1 MGYPSLAV
9 LNVMPP
15 FNTMVEQGLVEP
27 IFSFWLSRDPEA
39 ELGGE
44 MILGGSDPA
53 FYEGEMTYVDVDTN
67 PGYWKITMDGL
78 VLEGE
83 TMGCDGGKD
92 NHPMLSLQ
100 SVMNLYT
107 TTGCKGI
114 VDTGSSLLVGPTDE
128 TRAINKKIGGGLD
141 HWNIIQTIRP
151 YGCIV

>member
-83 TMGCDGGKD
+83 TMGCDGGKV
-92 NHPMLSLQ
+92 NNPMLSLQ
-100 SVMNLYT
+100 SIMNF
-107 TTGCKGI
+107 I
-114 VDTGSSLLVGPTDE
+114 PPQAARALL
-128 TRAINKKIGGGLD
+128 TRAPACWLD
-141 HWNIIQTIRP
+141 QPMRLAPSTRRLEVGWITGI
-151 YGCIV
+151 